1 MANISSHGQAMVMAS
16 WSKLDYAKRLF
27 LWLLCYSLLMVGCFV
42 AFQYHREKQFK
53 AEELNARLQIVN
65 TNILNSLKSPA
76 SIDSVLILE
85 PTNLQSLRVSV
96 IDSTGRVLCDNSL
109 DSLPEDF
116 SHLQRSE
123 IATAMLKGSGYT
135 VRRHSQSTGQTYFYA
150 ATKGSNG
157 IIVRTA
163 VPYSVSLTSLL
174 KADYGFLWFMALV
187 TIVMCILGFYA
198 THRLGQNIRRLSLFT
213 EKAEKGERIS
223 DTQPFPNDELGTIS
237 GNIVRLYSQLQQA
250 IADRDRE
257 HSRAMHQQLE
267 KERIKKQLTNNINHE
282 LKTPVA
288 SIQICLETLLSH
300 PNLATD
306 KRNEFLTR
314 SLTNAHRLNTLLA
327 DVALITRMDDGGT
340 AIAKAPF
347 DLSKIIT
354 EAIAEQQPAARTK
367 GLEITSSLPQRIPI
381 NGNASLMLSAFHNL
395 ISNAIM
401 YSGATNLDISAKI
414 METRVY
420 ITVAD
425 NGCGVSQEHL
435 PHIFERFYRVDKGR
449 SRAAG
454 GTGLGLAIVKNA
466 IIFHNGS
473 ITASTNSPSGLLH
486 SIVLPVSDKT
496 VD

>member
-1 MANISSHGQAMVMAS
+1 MVMAS

-85 PTNLQSLRVSV
+85 PTNLQLLRVSV

-198 THRLGQNIRRLSLFT
+198 THRL
-213 EKAEKGERIS
+213 
-223 DTQPFPNDELGTIS
+223 
-237 GNIVRLYSQLQQA
+237 
-250 IADRDRE
+250 
-257 HSRAMHQQLE
+257 
-267 KERIKKQLTNNINHE
+267 
-282 LKTPVA
+282 
-288 SIQICLETLLSH
+288 
-300 PNLATD
+300 
-306 KRNEFLTR
+306 
-314 SLTNAHRLNTLLA
+314 
-327 DVALITRMDDGGT
+327 
-340 AIAKAPF
+340 
-347 DLSKIIT
+347 
-354 EAIAEQQPAARTK
+354 
-367 GLEITSSLPQRIPI
+367 
-381 NGNASLMLSAFHNL
+381 
-395 ISNAIM
+395 
-401 YSGATNLDISAKI
+401 
-414 METRVY
+414 
-420 ITVAD
+420 
-425 NGCGVSQEHL
+425 
-435 PHIFERFYRVDKGR
+435 
-449 SRAAG
+449 
-454 GTGLGLAIVKNA
+454 
-466 IIFHNGS
+466 
-473 ITASTNSPSGLLH
+473 
-486 SIVLPVSDKT
+486 
-496 VD
+496 